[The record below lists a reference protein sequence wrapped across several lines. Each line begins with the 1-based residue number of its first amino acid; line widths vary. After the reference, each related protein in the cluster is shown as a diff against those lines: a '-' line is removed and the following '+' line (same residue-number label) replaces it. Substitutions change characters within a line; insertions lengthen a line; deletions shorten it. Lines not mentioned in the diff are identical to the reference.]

1 MTKLQSLL
9 KKLSETNWLFLLTAF
24 LFVFIPL
31 YPKLPLADIIP
42 GYLVRIRLEDFAVL
56 FVSLVWI
63 IQFLRKKIE
72 WNTFFF
78 WLVVGY
84 LLIGLSSILSGIFL
98 NHTIPAQLLHIGKSA
113 LHLFRYA
120 EYFALFVIGFSALT
134 SSKQLNVLYKLLLAT
149 VLAITIYGAGQKYLQ
164 WPVYSTMNREYSKGQ
179 ALTLGE
185 HAKVQSTFGGHY
197 DLAAYLVIVLP
208 LLFNYFLSAKKWRTK
223 IITLVVEMGG
233 WWMMVLSGS
242 KTSLLA
248 AGLAH
253 LIVLA
258 LYLNAHGFFKK
269 MNWLKL
275 IKISLTGVV
284 AISILLASIF
294 VLNKDMAAAFLNLS
308 TKVPVIGSVVSK
320 FYTTGSD
327 STKPQDW
334 IVNQPIYEEKKVVL
348 DNGEEVIE
356 LVKKELEWS
365 PNALKYGISMGI
377 RLDTL
382 WPNAIT
388 ALRRNPYVGSSYGN
402 LNKVA
407 LEEFTDSDST
417 DNNYLRTLGET
428 GLLGFVTFYGLII
441 LLLVTF
447 VKATQ
452 SQVNPTT
459 VYSQAMVGVI
469 IGLLINAFYIDIFAA
484 SKVAFIFWLIAGVT
498 LKSIYITKPDFAKKL
513 DLSRFNFVKNKWF
526 RHWPIAIA
534 LLILGLLTWRNPYL
548 DEFTMINKFNF
559 KGDDYQ
565 NMVLAKCL
573 VDHNQFSLCRS
584 ENSSAIGLPVNF
596 SPIYAFILAPIYT
609 VFSHPNAY
617 YFVNY
622 ALFNFTLILVYLSL
636 RKVIKNRLVEFI
648 LLALFVLNPLFR
660 ETVFKSTSTNLV
672 MWAIAMIIYLKL
684 QLIPHFKRLYTVFF
698 NHPATSITLVVGG
711 ILLTLGLI
719 KHTADPLLK
728 DFKQDANSNVYK
740 TIKRANLSF
749 NHQWKKQP
757 YLITTI
763 NPYFFELYGNNNY
776 QLLPYTPAQDLY
788 QNAKEIWGDFNFDYQ
803 SAKSN
808 NDLEPLYK
816 KILSE
821 NPLYFTNYAVGDF
834 SELRRRFSFVTADL
848 DCDEHCNLYQLSVKT
863 EPKKDLEPTIYN
875 KISLKAIFPNATTS
889 PKQNFNFTVVGH
901 TYPDLNLKE
910 NQTPPGQVE
919 RYNELQLA
927 NRLNSL
933 TAQPADFLVFLGDLT
948 TRLEDSRFTYFDRFF
963 TKNFAKPII
972 NAQQTINPRIAQEY
986 FEPFSIGDT
995 YFLRLKTLNTDTLE
1009 KGELIKFY
1017 NLYFDL
1023 EYSSVDYLFILS
1035 YQDLRDNKTFMEKVV
1050 PLLNQL
1056 TNKSIYVMAGNGG
1069 ELNQKVQND
1078 QLVNVGNITF
1088 LKTGFNETTP
1098 ESSINISVDPISGV
1112 NIKQF

>member
-9 KKLSETNWLFLLTAF
+9 EKLSKTNWLFLLTAF

-56 FVSLVWI
+56 FVSAVWLA
-63 IQFLRKKIE
+63 QFLRKKIE

-78 WLVVGY
+78 WLIIAY
-84 LLIGLSSILSGIFL
+84 LFIGLSSILSGIFL
-98 NHTIPAQLLHIGKSA
+98 NHTIPTQLLHIGKSA

-134 SSKQLNVLYKLLLAT
+134 SPKQLNTLYKLLLGT
-149 VLAITIYGAGQKYLQ
+149 VLVITIYGAGQKYMQ

-223 IITLVVEMGG
+223 IITLIVEMGG

-253 LIVLA
+253 LIVSV
-258 LYLNAHGFFKK
+258 LYLHAHGFFKK
-269 MNWLKL
+269 MDWLKI
-275 IKISLTGVV
+275 IKVSVGGLVTSLL
-284 AISILLASIF
+284 LLASIF
-294 VLNKDMAAAFLNLS
+294 VLNKDMAKAFLNLS
-308 TKVPVIGSVVSK
+308 TKIPVAGPVVSK
-320 FYTTGSD
+320 FYTSNSD

-428 GLLGFVTFYGLII
+428 GLLGFITFYGLVA
-441 LLLVTF
+441 LLLLTF
-447 VKATQ
+447 VKTNQ
-452 SQVNPTT
+452 SQINTTT

-469 IGLLINAFYIDIFAA
+469 IGLLLNAFYIDIFAA

-498 LKSIYITKPDFAKKL
+498 LKSIYLTKPKLAKKL
-513 DLSRFNFVKNKWF
+513 DHNRSAFIKKNWLK
-526 RHWPIAIA
+526 HWPIFVA

-548 DEFTMINKFNF
+548 DEFTLINKFNF

-565 NMVLAKCL
+565 NLVLAKCL
-573 VDHNQFSLCRS
+573 VQQNQLSLCRNEGS
-584 ENSSAIGLPVNF
+584 GAIGLPINF
-596 SPIYAFILAPIYT
+596 SPVYAFVLAPIYT
-609 VFSHPNAY
+609 FFSHPNAF

-622 ALFNFTLILVYLSL
+622 ILFNLTLILIYLSL
-636 RKVIKNRLVEFI
+636 RKVIKNHLVEFF
-648 LLALFVLNPLFR
+648 LLLFFVANPLFR
-660 ETVFKSTSTNLV
+660 ETVFKSTSTNLI
-672 MWAIAMIIYLKL
+672 MWALAMLAYLKL

-698 NHPATSITLVVGG
+698 NHPATSITLIVGG
-711 ILLTLGLI
+711 FLLTFGLI
-719 KHTADPLLK
+719 KHTTDPLLK
-728 DFKQDANSNVYK
+728 NFAQDANSNVYK

-749 NHQWKKQP
+749 NHPLKKQP

-776 QLLPYTPAQDLY
+776 QLLPYSPGQDLY
-788 QNAKEIWGDFNFDYQ
+788 QNAKEVWGDFNFDYQ
-803 SAKSN
+803 SAKNN

-816 KILSE
+816 KVLSE
-821 NPLYFTNYAVGDF
+821 NPVYFTNYAVGDF

-848 DCDEHCNLYQLSVKT
+848 DCDEHCNLYQLSNKT

-875 KISLKAIFPNATTS
+875 KISLKSIFPSAVTS
-889 PKQNFNFTVVGH
+889 PKQSLNFTIIGH

-910 NQTPPGQVE
+910 NQTPPGQTE

-927 NRLNSL
+927 NRMSSL
-933 TAQPADFLVFLGDLT
+933 VDQKTDFLVFLGDIT

-963 TKNFAKPII
+963 TKNFAKPIV
-972 NAQQTINPRIAQEY
+972 NTQQTINPKIAQEY
-986 FEPFSIGDT
+986 FEPFSIGDN
-995 YFLRLKTLNTDTLE
+995 YFLRLKTLNTGLLE

-1023 EYSSVDYLFILS
+1023 EYSSVDYLFIFS
-1035 YQDLRDNKTFMEKVV
+1035 YKDLRENATFMEKVV
-1050 PLLNQL
+1050 PLLNKL
-1056 TNKSIYVMAGNGG
+1056 TNKSIYIIAGDKG
-1069 ELNQKVQND
+1069 EQYQPQND
-1078 QLVNVGNITF
+1078 QSSHVGNITF

-1098 ESSINISVDPISGV
+1098 ASAITVSVDPIFGV
-1112 NIKQF
+1112 NINQF